1 MFNVKSIVIASLS
14 IRTAAAL
21 GITDLGGVEKISWE
35 DLTKIATSYGEA
47 TGSLSDEDLKEG
59 ADLAGLIDR
68 FSMWVSKLNFATI
81 LEEVGKIDESDD
93 LLNRILSPLGISKDA
108 VLAISDAFLTY
119 LVSSPDISKSDRE
132 AFVTSLINSQLG
144 SPPPEAEM
152 KRLIEIILPPIMLEA
167 GITDGDDPETE
178 SKLIK
183 YVSDKFSAWLSTIA
197 EGSEIMTHFESLGVT
212 PSEVSTIFDYL
223 KSHLPF
229 IQAMFNSFSHAVS
242 GELDLQFTVSSAS
255 YPVIA
260 DFESALKWLK
270 SLEDMSDEEGMNALV
285 TEGKE
290 HFVAVISMVEALLS
304 GDVKMAVTVAVTPVD
319 ASSASAYTLGIISVF
334 VTCLTV
340 IA

>member
-1 MFNVKSIVIASLS
+1 
-14 IRTAAAL
+14 
-21 GITDLGGVEKISWE
+21 
-35 DLTKIATSYGEA
+35 
-47 TGSLSDEDLKEG
+47 
-59 ADLAGLIDR
+59 
-68 FSMWVSKLNFATI
+68 MWVSKLNFATI

-183 YVSDKFSAWLSTIA
+183 YVSDKFSAWLYTIA

-270 SLEDMSDEEGMNALV
+270 SLEDMSDEEVMNALV
-285 TEGKE
+285 TEGNE
-290 HFVAVISMVEALLS
+290 HFVAVISMVEALIS